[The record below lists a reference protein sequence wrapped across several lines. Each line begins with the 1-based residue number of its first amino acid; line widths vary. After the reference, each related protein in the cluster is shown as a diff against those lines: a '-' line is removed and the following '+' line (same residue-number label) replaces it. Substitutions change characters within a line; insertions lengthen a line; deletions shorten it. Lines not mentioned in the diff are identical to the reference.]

1 MLRVGLTG
9 GIATGKSYCLD
20 RFARLGAKTIDAD
33 VLARDAVAAGS
44 PGLDAVIRRFGH
56 EVVGPDGQLD
66 RAALGRIVFE
76 YAEARRDLEAIVH
89 PVVLAG
95 ISRWLAS
102 LSDGRTI
109 AIADIPLLFET
120 DRDRDFDAV
129 IVIACTADRQLAR
142 LRERGLSTDEA
153 HRRIAA
159 QMPLEEKTGRADYVI
174 DTSGTF
180 ADTDTQISQVWTTLT
195 ARASAQP

>member
-44 PGLDAVIRRFGH
+44 PGLDAVIRRFGR

-66 RAALGRIVFE
+66 RPALGRIVFDD
-76 YAEARRDLEAIVH
+76 AEARRDLEAIVH
-89 PVVLAG
+89 PVVHAG

-102 LSDGRTI
+102 LSDGKTI

-153 HRRIAA
+153 HRPNR
-159 QMPLEEKTGRADYVI
+159 RAD
-174 DTSGTF
+174 
-180 ADTDTQISQVWTTLT
+180 A
-195 ARASAQP
+195 ARGENAAR

>member
-44 PGLDAVIRRFGH
+44 PGLDAVIMRFGR

-66 RAALGRIVFE
+66 RPALGRIVFDD
-76 YAEARRDLEAIVH
+76 AEARRDLEAIVH
-89 PVVLAG
+89 PVVHAG

-102 LSDGRTI
+102 LSDGKTI

-142 LRERGLSTDEA
+142 LRERRLSTDEA

-159 QMPLEEKTGRADYVI
+159 QMPLEEKTRRADYVI

-180 ADTDTQISQVWTTLT
+180 ADTDTQIDQVWTTLT

>member
-66 RAALGRIVFE
+66 RAALGRIVFDD
-76 YAEARRDLEAIVH
+76 AEARRDLEAIVH
-89 PVVLAG
+89 PVVHAG

-102 LSDGRTI
+102 LSDGKTI

-159 QMPLEEKTGRADYVI
+159 QMPLEEKTRRADYVI

-180 ADTDTQISQVWTTLT
+180 ADTDTQINQVWTTLT

>member
-9 GIATGKSYCLD
+9 GIATGKWYCLD

-44 PGLDAVIRRFGH
+44 PGLDAVIMRFGR

-66 RAALGRIVFE
+66 RPALGRIVFDD
-76 YAEARRDLEAIVH
+76 AEARRDLEAIVH
-89 PVVLAG
+89 PVVHAG

-102 LSDGRTI
+102 LSDGKTI

-129 IVIACTADRQLAR
+129 IVIACTADRQLDR
-142 LRERGLSTDEA
+142 LRERRLSTDEA
-153 HRRIAA
+153 QRRIAA
-159 QMPLEEKTGRADYVI
+159 QMPLEEKTRRADYVI

-180 ADTDTQISQVWTTLT
+180 ADTDTQINQVWTTLT

>member
-44 PGLDAVIRRFGH
+44 PGLDAVIRRFGR

-66 RAALGRIVFE
+66 RPALGRIVFDD
-76 YAEARRDLEAIVH
+76 AEARRDLEAIVH
-89 PVVLAG
+89 PVVHAG

-102 LSDGRTI
+102 LSDGKTI

-129 IVIACTADRQLAR
+129 IVIACTADRQLVR
-142 LRERGLSTDEA
+142 LRERGLSMDEA
-153 HRRIAA
+153 HHRIAA
-159 QMPLEEKTGRADYVI
+159 QMPLEEKTRRADYVI
-174 DTSGTF
+174 DTSGAF
-180 ADTDTQISQVWTTLT
+180 ADTDTQINQVWTTLT